1 MRGEI
6 GAAAL
11 AALLLAG
18 CQLFAK
24 APEHATAALQ
34 PTRGSKVTGEVTFQ
48 QVGDRVRMVAIV
60 AGLPPNSVHGFH
72 IHEVGD
78 CSAPDAS
85 SAKSHFNP
93 YGKPHGRGRERHAGD
108 LPALK
113 ADARGRATLTVD
125 LDIVTLSRGPADIVG
140 RSVVV
145 HAKPD
150 DYATQPTGNTGARL
164 ACGVIR
170 AD

>member
-1 MRGEI
+1 MKGEI
-6 GAAAL
+6 AGAAL
-11 AALLLAG
+11 AAVLLGG

-24 APEHATAALQ
+24 APEHASATLL
-34 PTRGSKVTGEVTFQ
+34 PTRGSAVTGEVTFR
-48 QVGDRVRMVAIV
+48 QVGDRVRMVANV
-60 AGLPPNSVHGFH
+60 SGLRPNRAHGFH

-108 LPALK
+108 LPALM

-145 HAKPD
+145 HEKPD

>member
-1 MRGEI
+1 M
-6 GAAAL
+6 
-11 AALLLAG
+11 
-18 CQLFAK
+18 
-24 APEHATAALQ
+24 
-34 PTRGSKVTGEVTFQ
+34 
-48 QVGDRVRMVAIV
+48 
-60 AGLPPNSVHGFH
+60 PP
-72 IHEVGD
+72 
-78 CSAPDAS
+78 P
-85 SAKSHFNP
+85 
-93 YGKPHGRGRERHAGD
+93 
-108 LPALK
+108 
-113 ADARGRATLTVD
+113 ATLTVD

>member
-11 AALLLAG
+11 AALVLGG

-24 APEHATAALQ
+24 APEHASATLQ

-48 QVGDRVRMVAIV
+48 QAGDRVRMVANV
-60 AGLPPNSVHGFH
+60 AGLSPNSVHGFH

-78 CSAPDAS
+78 CSAPDGS

-93 YGKPHGRGRERHAGD
+93 YGKPHGRGPERHAGD

-125 LDIVTLSRGPADIVG
+125 LDIVTLARGPADIVG

-170 AD
+170 AR